1 MPNYGDFLKDIVYG
15 LKEGSITEP
24 QIETLQRE
32 FNEFGKREEKYKA
45 WLRMQDN
52 KIGTEFLDLPLFEA
66 YTHKLEKVYS
76 SIIIPIQGGYRNII
90 IKGSG
95 SVDAATGGNIWAQ
108 VNGDAGA
115 AQYAWHLIGADGATV
130 WAAQDTSFHALAL
143 GVFGTISVGVGVNG
157 SFHAEIIG
165 YESVVWKKNCLSQIY
180 TAEFNAQYKMGSTW
194 NSTDAINSLEIFGTN
209 DTLVKGTANLLE
221 GCEFSVYLER

>member
-1 MPNYGDFLKDIVYG
+1 MEYGNMLREVV
-15 LKEGSITEP
+15 EGIRNNNLAPSRLEYI
-24 QIETLQRE
+24 QRE

-66 YTHKLEKVYS
+66 YTHKLEKAYS
-76 SIIIPIQGGYRNII
+76 SIIIPIQGGYRNLI

-95 SVDAATGGNIWAQ
+95 SVDAATGGAILAQ

-115 AQYAWHLIGADGATV
+115 AQYDWHY
-130 WAAQDTSFHALAL
+130 TSFHALFL
-143 GVFGTISVGVGVNG
+143 GLFGTTGAGAGVNG

-165 YESVVWKKNCLSQIY
+165 YESVVWRKNCLSQIY
-180 TAEFNAQYKMGSTW
+180 IPEGGFNAQYKTGGTW